1 MNIVARFRDN
11 YQGLLKD
18 TQIPLMKSRIR
29 ILTFGL
35 IILISLTFMILI
47 NTILHGGTVIILRLT
62 GLLLALL
69 GSFYLLI
76 EKGKWQL
83 AGHVFLLGLC
93 SLVWTNIFLYKYGIH
108 LVILQVTLIIISSS
122 FYILGK
128 NWGIIYSLVISL
140 PIITRLFVTKM
151 QGGKVM
157 VTPDQ
162 LHNNSF
168 MLALVVNFII
178 LIVMHYEFFKSFY
191 HSHIKEKE
199 LNSQL
204 QSALSEAQE
213 ATKLRADFLSSM
225 SHELRTPLH
234 AVIGMINVLSIE
246 NPRKDQEENLAI
258 LRFSAENLLALIN
271 DTLDFSKMN
280 ADKVTLNNAAFNLNQ
295 LLDNIYTSFKAKAE
309 QKGIDIRLKID
320 TDESRLLIN
329 GDQNRLTQILNNLI
343 SNAIKFTDKGGIVEV
358 NISTRSVTENQI
370 FVLFEIKDNGIGI
383 PKNKQTIIFEPFLQ
397 ANNNITKRYGG
408 TGLGLAIV
416 KRLIELH
423 NSRLILTSEENLGS
437 LFSFEI
443 AYEISRPFA
452 PVAERVVS
460 KESVTGISN
469 LNILIAEDN
478 IINIMLLKKILDQ
491 WNCNYSLS
499 KNGQEALDMVQTEDF
514 DVVLMDIHMPVMDGF
529 EAAKH
534 IRELPDVKISKIKI
548 IALTASSDI
557 DIQQSFNFTYLDDY
571 LLKPFSPH
579 ALQEKLEAVVEH
591 LKLTSL

>member
-35 IILISLTFMILI
+35 IILISLTCMILI
-47 NTILHGGTVIILRLT
+47 NTLLHGGTVIILRLT
-62 GLLLALL
+62 GLLLGLL
-69 GSFYLLI
+69 GSLYLLI

-83 AGHVFLLGLC
+83 AGHLFLLALC
-93 SLVWTNIFLYKYGIH
+93 SLVWTNIFLYKFGIH
-108 LVILQVTLIIISSS
+108 LVILQITLIIISSS

-140 PIITRLFVTKM
+140 PIITRLFLTKM

-157 VTPDQ
+157 ITPQQ
-162 LHNNSF
+162 LQNNSF
-168 MLALVVNFII
+168 MLALVVNFVI

-191 HSHIKEKE
+191 QSHIKEKE

-246 NPRKDQEENLAI
+246 NPRKEQEENLAI

-280 ADKVTLNNAAFNLNQ
+280 ADKVTLNHAAFNLNQ
-295 LLDNIYTSFKAKAE
+295 LLENIYTSFRTKAE
-309 QKGIDIRLKID
+309 QKGIDVRLNIDSEYSKIM
-320 TDESRLLIN
+320 IN

-343 SNAIKFTDKGGIVEV
+343 SNAVKFTDKAGIVEI
-358 NISTRSVTENQI
+358 NITTRSVVENQI

-383 PKNKQTIIFEPFLQ
+383 PKNKQSIIFEPFLQ

-423 NSRLILTSEENLGS
+423 NSKLNLVSEENLGS

-443 AYEISRPFA
+443 AYGISRPVE
-452 PVAERVVS
+452 PVAEKIVS
-460 KESVTGISN
+460 SGSIAAISN

-534 IRELPDVKISKIKI
+534 IRELPDMKASKIKI

-571 LLKPFSPH
+571 LLKPFSPT
-579 ALQEKLEAVVEH
+579 ALREKLEAVVEQ
-591 LKLTSL
+591 LKITGL

>member
-168 MLALVVNFII
+168 MLALVVNFVI
-178 LIVMHYEFFKSFY
+178 LIMMHYEFFKSFY

-329 GDQNRLTQILNNLI
+329 GDQNRLTQILNNLV

-423 NSRLILTSEENLGS
+423 NSQLILTSEENLGS

>member
-168 MLALVVNFII
+168 MLALVVNFVI

-423 NSRLILTSEENLGS
+423 NSQLILTSEENLGS

>member
-168 MLALVVNFII
+168 MLALVVNFVI

-199 LNSQL
+199 LNSKL

-258 LRFSAENLLALIN
+258 LRFSAENLLALTN

-423 NSRLILTSEENLGS
+423 NSQLILTSEENLGS

>member
-1 MNIVARFRDN
+1 MNIVARFKDN

-47 NTILHGGTVIILRLT
+47 NTLLHGGTVIIFRLT
-62 GLLLALL
+62 GLLLALF
-69 GSFYLLI
+69 GSLYLLI

-83 AGHVFLLGLC
+83 AGHLFLLALC

-128 NWGIIYSLVISL
+128 NWGIIYSLIISL
-140 PIITRLFVTKM
+140 PIISRLFVTKM

-157 VTPDQ
+157 ITPDQ
-162 LHNNSF
+162 LNNNSF
-168 MLALVVNFII
+168 MLALVVNFVI

-246 NPRKDQEENLAI
+246 NPRKEQEENLAI

-280 ADKVTLNNAAFNLNQ
+280 ADKVTLNNAAFNLSQ

-309 QKGIDIRLKID
+309 QKGIDIRLKIES
-320 TDESRLLIN
+320 DESRLLIN

-343 SNAIKFTDKGGIVEV
+343 SNAIKFTDKGGIVEI
-358 NISTRSVTENQI
+358 NITTRSVTENQI
-370 FVLFEIKDNGIGI
+370 FILFEIKDNGIGI

-416 KRLIELH
+416 KRLVELH
-423 NSRLILTSEENLGS
+423 NSKLNLTSEENLGS

-571 LLKPFSPH
+571 LLKPFSPS
-579 ALQEKLEAVVEH
+579 ALQEKLEAVVEQ
-591 LKLTSL
+591 LKISNL